1 MYGNARAA
9 RAQEEN
15 ARRQDEYNA
24 AISRNNAQLL
34 EYRAQDEIR
43 KGEDDAIA
51 LRRRGDQIKSEQR
64 VQFAARGVDVNEGS
78 AQDAQNETDF
88 FSETDQATARLN
100 AQRNAWATR
109 IQRDDLLREAD
120 FYTSSA
126 RSRNPRGAYRR
137 SLLTDAPKVA
147 SAWYSASKGG

>member
-24 AISRNNAQLL
+24 AVSRNNARLL
-34 EYRAQDEIR
+34 EYRAQDELR

-51 LRRRGDQIKSEQR
+51 LRRRSEQVKSAQR
-64 VQFAARGVDVNEGS
+64 VDFASRGVDVNEGS

-88 FSETDQATARLN
+88 FSETDQITARLN
-100 AQRNAWATR
+100 AQRNAWATG
-109 IQRDDLLREAD
+109 IQRDDLLRDAE
-120 FYTSSA
+120 FNTRLA
-126 RSRNPRGAYRR
+126 RSRDPRGAYRR
-137 SLLTDAPKVA
+137 SLLTDAPRVA
-147 SAWYSASKGG
+147 SSWYRAY